1 MSVSARAL
9 HVAVLILSLA
19 CAHSQPAV
27 LGMREL
33 QPFDDA
39 QLHQRMLRILRQM
52 DAFHGD
58 SAIVLINA
66 ALLNIDIS
74 QQKEAA
80 HYLLAYRAEVL
91 YYEGLFNEAMRDLD
105 EAERLAHQLA
115 DSTLIA
121 NAYNLKGL
129 LHENIQDSKEAL
141 PYLRLALQWFPS
153 HPAARYPVTE
163 LHHIHGNLG
172 SYLST
177 LGQLDSARRHAT
189 RSLQL
194 AEAVHAVRAIAV
206 AQWALG
212 NIALKAEQPDSAV
225 LLYDRSWAIAD
236 AARDHDIGVDALV
249 GRALAL
255 AEAGRASQAREAL
268 TRARDYLDA
277 HRSGIGLVTQR
288 NFARM
293 ASRTS
298 LAMGDL
304 PGALLQMGEWHNI
317 DSTITANNI
326 RSALATQAELLR
338 ADNDLEV
345 ERLERERVTAQ
356 LDSEKRTRLFLIVA
370 GLFAFAALTGIYWV
384 LSARQRQ
391 KRHLAELQ
399 AQRAEQERTIAE
411 LRVREQVSR
420 DLHDDLGVGLSAL
433 KLRSEMALQRGLVN
447 DVSPLLREQAST
459 AEELIASMRHII
471 WALQD
476 DQGSLDD
483 LAAYIGSYARNY
495 LDAYDIKLELRAD
508 ATFPEMRLTTQQ
520 RRNLFLIVKEALHNV
535 VKHAE
540 ARYVHFALGWDIA
553 FTIEIVDDGKGFV
566 ETGRRIHSHG
576 LMNMRKR
583 AEEIGA
589 ELRISSEGQ
598 GTRVK
603 LTAPLGKRKLD

>member
-1 MSVSARAL
+1 MIVIARAL
-9 HVAVLILSLA
+9 QVGVLILSLS
-19 CAHSQPAV
+19 CAHGQPAV

-33 QPFDDA
+33 PPFDDFE
-39 QLHQRMLRILRQM
+39 LHQRMQRILRQM

-58 SAIVLINA
+58 SAIMLINS
-66 ALLNIDIS
+66 ALLTIDAAK
-74 QQKEAA
+74 QKEEA

-105 EAERLAHQLA
+105 EAERLARQLG

-121 NAYNLKGL
+121 NAFNLKGL
-129 LHENIQDSKEAL
+129 LHENIQNSKEAL
-141 PYLRLALQWFPS
+141 PYLQLALQWFPRN
-153 HPAARYPVTE
+153 PAARYPVTE

-177 LGQLDSARRHAT
+177 LGQLDSARYHAA

-194 AEAVHAVRAIAV
+194 AEVLGAERAIAV
-206 AQWALG
+206 AHWALG

-225 LLYDRSWAIAD
+225 LRYDRSWAIAD
-236 AARDHDIGVDALV
+236 AAHDHDIGVDALV

-255 AEAGRASQAREAL
+255 AEALSTVQARDAL

-298 LAMGDL
+298 LAMNDL
-304 PGALLQMGEWHNI
+304 SGALLQMGEWHRI

-356 LDSEKRTRLFLIVA
+356 LESEKRTRLFLIVA
-370 GLFAFAALTGIYWV
+370 GLFAFAALTGIYLV

-399 AQRAEQERTIAE
+399 TQRAEQERTIAE

-433 KLRSEMALQRGLVN
+433 KLRSEMALQRGLFKEVE
-447 DVSPLLREQAST
+447 PLLREQAGT

-483 LAAYIGSYARNY
+483 LVAYIGSYARNY
-495 LDAYDIKLELRAD
+495 LDTYDIQLELRAD
-508 ATFPEMRLTTQQ
+508 ASFPEMRLTTQQ

-540 ARYVHFALGWDIA
+540 ARNVRFALRWDSG
-553 FTIEIVDDGKGFV
+553 FTIEIADDGKGF
-566 ETGRRIHSHG
+566 EESGRRPHSHG

-598 GTRVK
+598 GTQVR
-603 LTAPLGKRKLD
+603 LHAPLAERKLA

>member
-1 MSVSARAL
+1 MMAIARSL
-9 HVAVLILSLA
+9 HVAMLLFSLGQA
-19 CAHSQPAV
+19 AGQPTI
-27 LGMREL
+27 LGMRALPPFADAEL
-33 QPFDDA
+33 HRRMEHI
-39 QLHQRMLRILRQM
+39 LHQM

-58 SAIVLINA
+58 SAIMLING
-66 ALLNIDIS
+66 ALLTLDAAKH
-74 QQKEAA
+74 KEEA

-105 EAERLAHQLA
+105 DAERLANQLG

-141 PYLRLALQWFPS
+141 PYLRLALQWFPRN
-153 HPAARYPVTE
+153 PAARYPVTE
-163 LHHIHGNLG
+163 LHHIHGNMG
-172 SYLST
+172 SYLSN
-177 LGQLDSARRHAT
+177 LGQLDSARLHVT

-194 AEAVHAVRAIAV
+194 AQAVGAERAIAV
-206 AQWALG
+206 AHWALG
-212 NIALKAEQPDSAV
+212 NIALKADEPDSAV
-225 LLYDRSWAIAD
+225 HRFASSWAIAD
-236 AARDHDIGVDALV
+236 AAHDHDIGVDALV
-249 GRALAL
+249 GGALAL
-255 AEAGRASQAREAL
+255 AAGKRINQAREAL
-268 TRARDYLDA
+268 ERARAYLDA
-277 HRSGIGLVTQR
+277 HRPEIGLVTQR

-298 LAMGDL
+298 RILGDL
-304 PGALLQMGEWHNI
+304 PGALARMGEWHRI

-345 ERLERERVTAQ
+345 ERIERERITAQ
-356 LDSEKRTRLFLIVA
+356 LESEKRTRLFLIIS
-370 GLFAFAALTGIYWV
+370 GLFAFAALTGIY
-384 LSARQRQ
+384 LLIGARQRHR
-391 KRHLAELQ
+391 RHLAELH

-433 KLRSEMALQRGLVN
+433 KLRSEMALQQGLAN
-447 DVSPLLREQAST
+447 GTEPLLREQAST

-483 LAAYIGSYARNY
+483 LVAYIGSYARNY
-495 LDAYDIKLELRAD
+495 LDAYDIRIELRAD
-508 ATFPEMRLTTQQ
+508 AFFPEMRLTTQQ

-535 VKHAE
+535 VKHAK
-540 ARYVHFALGWDIA
+540 AQNVRLALRWENG
-553 FTIEIVDDGKGFV
+553 FTVLISDDGRGFA
-566 ETGRRIHSHG
+566 EHDRRPHSHG

-589 ELRISSEGQ
+589 ALSISSEGH
-598 GTRVK
+598 GTQVK
-603 LTAPLGKRKLD
+603 LHAPLAERKLA